1 MRKYL
6 LFVFICLLP
15 ACLVAQNNHQMQQ
28 EDTLVSSKTPVD
40 PILDELKAIHELQ
53 RQAKEGRDSI
63 KDKMQKREKERQEL
77 PDVDMSNEYGA
88 ILQVENNTRQ
98 HWWYDDWNCFGIFT
112 FIVAFASLIIGW
124 ITYNAQKKTEENT
137 TKTQRNTSKLNLEE
151 QKSLLSDMIRH
162 FYRNYVVSLALGIKL
177 EAEKDGDKF
186 RGYPSEEHLLK
197 MAVNLDDV
205 HLNLFYQENEQHHL
219 VHKLFVMLR
228 NYNIEL
234 SVISEHLKSQ
244 QIDYATKVRDLQT
257 LTFKCY
263 YLTGEITRLIGMI
276 WYKGEKDYESEARQR
291 IIEEQEKNRH
301 DNADETK
308 YYTGD
313 VVLEIPEKSYYLKTL
328 FAADQAKFLADLK
341 QDVVIE
347 AGRNKSDSPKIHII
361 PFV

>member
-28 EDTLVSSKTPVD
+28 EENQYAQIPNDSLFK
-40 PILDELKAIHELQ
+40 ELKAIRSLQEKAKAERDTIRAKMKKREAELQ
-53 RQAKEGRDSI
+53 EQTEA
-63 KDKMQKREKERQEL
+63 
-77 PDVDMSNEYGA
+77 DMSNEYGA

-112 FIVAFASLIIGW
+112 FIVALASLIIGW

-263 YLTGEITRLIGMI
+263 YLTGEITKLIGMI

-313 VVLEIPEKSYYLKTL
+313 VVLEIPEESYYLKTL